1 MEEPILTRIHLRPS
15 GSKIDLYKAMIYLG
29 AVLGCLAESY
39 GANQLGLNS
48 VHVLFATLLFFTL
61 ALIGARLFFVATHW
75 SLYRRNPRRIL
86 DRKEGGMALYG
97 GLPLSL
103 LLSWLFLRTIGIPIG
118 LFADLTAIGILVG
131 MIFGRFGCLLHGCC
145 CGRETNSRFGVYLP
159 NQQGIWRR
167 RIPTQLL
174 EVCLAAGLLIG
185 AIALWNYRAFP
196 GFLFIYS
203 VAGYAAGRYLLE
215 PTRENQER
223 IGRIRLHRAISLVL
237 IALSIMVSLS
247 SWQ

>member
-1 MEEPILTRIHLRPS
+1 
-15 GSKIDLYKAMIYLG
+15 MIYVG
-29 AVLGCLAESY
+29 AVLGCLAENY

-61 ALIGARLFFVATHW
+61 ALVGARLFFVATHW
-75 SLYRRNPRRIL
+75 QWYRQNPKRIL
-86 DRKEGGMALYG
+86 NRKEGGMALYG

-103 LLSWLFLRTIGIPIG
+103 LLSWLLLRTMGIPIG

-145 CGRETNSRFGVYLP
+145 CGRETTSRFAIYLP
-159 NQQGIWRR
+159 NQQGLWRR

-174 EVCLAAGLLIG
+174 EICLAAGLLIG
-185 AIALWNYRAFP
+185 GLALWKYRPFS
-196 GFLFIYS
+196 GFLFVYA
-203 VAGYAAGRYLLE
+203 VAGYATGRYLLE

-223 IGRIRLHRAISLVL
+223 IGKIRIHRAVSILL
-237 IALSIMVSLS
+237 IALSIMVFLIELTVKSSLVHT
-247 SWQ
+247 